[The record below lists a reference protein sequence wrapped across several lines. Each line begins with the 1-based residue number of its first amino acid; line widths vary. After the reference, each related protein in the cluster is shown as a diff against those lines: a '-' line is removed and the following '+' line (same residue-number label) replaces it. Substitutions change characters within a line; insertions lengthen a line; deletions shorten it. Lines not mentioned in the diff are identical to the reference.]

1 MDDNVPLIVGLTSGL
16 GTLILGLIVVT
27 VWLTITS
34 SRSSGRIRLGGSAPG
49 SYDDEQQFLRDEVEA
64 IDAMPES
71 QREAYFAAKAFIA
84 TNPPNSAQA
93 EISLG
98 QYMTIQEK
106 GVAAWEF
113 QMDLF
118 ANTSTAALSN
128 AAQSAHITC
137 FVENRTELQ
146 FLGGVVNRDLT
157 SDINAPLTFTSPR
170 SVQTNLPLPKQ
181 NETYYWEVK
190 MYDKPADTV
199 VGVGL
204 CTKPYPLSQLP
215 GQHRYSVGFE
225 STGHK
230 RNNQPFASV
239 PKYGLPFSQGDVV
252 GVGYRPRSGTIF
264 FTRNG
269 KRLEEVVHGMRLNL
283 FPTVGATGP
292 CQLHVNFGQSGFVF
306 IEANVKKWGLAPV
319 QGNLA
324 PPPPYGRHEQN
335 SLLLES
341 EEPEA
346 LVEDP
351 ESPPPSFERTL
362 TSTSTVSLGDLQGNE
377 GSINLAK
384 LIPQGERAGDGEDY
398 QGGDGLVVSAN
409 SGITVEEVTDSPEGV
424 PEETSPAPTPSDL
437 APAQSSSSSSSEQT
451 VRDSLLEAQSVIID
465 PPKRSLN
472 TSPPPSY
479 RSDSESGGS
488 SESG

>member
-1 MDDNVPLIVGLTSGL
+1 MDDVPLIVGLTSGL
-16 GTLILGLIVVT
+16 GTLILGLILIT

-34 SRSSGRIRLGGSAPG
+34 GRSSGRIRLGGSAPG

-64 IDAMPES
+64 IEAMDEQ
-71 QREAYFAAKAFIA
+71 QREAYFAAKAFIQ
-84 TNPPNSAQA
+84 TNPPNSAQS

-98 QYMTIQEK
+98 QYLTIQEK

-146 FLGGVVNRDLT
+146 FLGGVVNRDMS
-157 SDINAPLTFTSPR
+157 SDNPITYTSPR

-190 MYDKPADTV
+190 MYDKPVETTV
-199 VGVGL
+199 AVGL

-225 STGHK
+225 SSGRK
-230 RNNQPFASV
+230 RNNQPFNDV
-239 PKYGLPFSQGDVV
+239 PKYGLPFNQGDVV

-324 PPPPYGRHEQN
+324 PPPPYGRHQQN

-346 LVEDP
+346 VVDEP

-362 TSTSTVSLGDLQGNE
+362 TSTSTVSLGDLQCE
-377 GSINLAK
+377 YPEESINLAK
-384 LIPQGERAGDGEDY
+384 LTPQ
-398 QGGDGLVVSAN
+398 QGSQENLPSSSV
-409 SGITVEEVTDSPEGV
+409 TVEDVTDDPQ
-424 PEETSPAPTPSDL
+424 ETVLDL
-437 APAQSSSSSSSEQT
+437 LE
-451 VRDSLLEAQSVIID
+451 EAQSVIID
-465 PPKRSLN
+465 PPQRSLN

-479 RSDSESGGS
+479 RSDSDEA
-488 SESG
+488 E

>member
-1 MDDNVPLIVGLTSGL
+1 MDDVPLIVGLTSGL
-16 GTLILGLIVVT
+16 GTLILGLILIT
-27 VWLTITS
+27 VWLTISS

-64 IDAMPES
+64 IEAMDEQ
-71 QREAYFAAKAFIA
+71 QREAYFAAKAFIQ
-84 TNPPNSAQA
+84 TNPPNSAQS

-118 ANTSTAALSN
+118 ANTSSAALSN

-146 FLGGVVNRDLT
+146 FLGGVINRQAPD
-157 SDINAPLTFTSPR
+157 SDITYTSPR

-190 MYDKPADTV
+190 MYDKPVDTTV
-199 VGVGL
+199 AVGL

-230 RNNQPFASV
+230 RNNQPFNEV
-239 PKYGLPFSQGDVV
+239 PKYGLPFNQGDVV

-324 PPPPYGRHEQN
+324 PPPPYGRHQQN

-346 LVEDP
+346 EVDEP

-362 TSTSTVSLGDLQGNE
+362 TSTSTASLGDLQCE
-377 GSINLAK
+377 YPEESINLAK
-384 LIPQGERAGDGEDY
+384 LTPQQGSVENLPRATEPGTTSPPGTTN
-398 QGGDGLVVSAN
+398 QPSSSV
-409 SGITVEEVTDSPEGV
+409 TVEDVTGQTNSEDVFDS
-424 PEETSPAPTPSDL
+424 D
-437 APAQSSSSSSSEQT
+437 SSSASDGQT
-451 VRDSLLEAQSVIID
+451 VLDMLEEAQSVIID
-465 PPKRSLN
+465 PPARSHN

-479 RSDSESGGS
+479 RSDSDS
-488 SESG
+488 S

>member
-1 MDDNVPLIVGLTSGL
+1 MDDVPLIVGLTSGL
-16 GTLILGLIVVT
+16 GTLILGLILIT
-27 VWLTITS
+27 VWLTISS

-64 IDAMPES
+64 IEAMDEQ
-71 QREAYFAAKAFIA
+71 QREAYFAAKAFIQ
-84 TNPPNSAQA
+84 TNPPNSAQS

-118 ANTSTAALSN
+118 ANTSSAALSN

-146 FLGGVVNRDLT
+146 FLGGVVNRQSEEIT
-157 SDINAPLTFTSPR
+157 YTSPR
-170 SVQTNLPLPKQ
+170 SVQTNLPLPKN

-190 MYDKPADTV
+190 MYDKPADTTV
-199 VGVGL
+199 AVGL

-230 RNNQPFASV
+230 RNNQPFTDV
-239 PKYGLPFSQGDVV
+239 PKYGLPFNQGDVV

-324 PPPPYGRHEQN
+324 PPPPYGRHQQN

-346 LVEDP
+346 EVDEP

-362 TSTSTVSLGDLQGNE
+362 TSTSTASLGDLQCE
-377 GSINLAK
+377 YPEESINLAK
-384 LIPQGERAGDGEDY
+384 LTPQ
-398 QGGDGLVVSAN
+398 QGSVENLPESNQAN
-409 SGITVEEVTDSPEGV
+409 SSRSSGSSQPAASQPTSSRASTQPPNPPSSVTVQDVTDYED
-424 PEETSPAPTPSDL
+424 AQPTDP
-437 APAQSSSSSSSEQT
+437 
-451 VRDSLLEAQSVIID
+451 LLDMLEEAQSVIID
-465 PPKRSLN
+465 PPQRSLN

-479 RSDSESGGS
+479 RSDSDS
-488 SESG
+488 S